1 MKKLFTFSMLTVF
14 TFSFG
19 QKLFIVKSD
28 EKFGIINESGV
39 EVIPPKYTSIDDF
52 DKMQPNWAKVELE
65 NLYGF
70 VDKTIFTVFYDHCPA
85 FVVFVVIFNRLVFW
99 FYHNLTAFVN
109 KAV

>member
-39 EVIPPKYTSIDDF
+39 EVIPPKYNAIDEF
-52 DKMQPNWAKVELE
+52 DKMHPNWAKVELE

-70 VDKTIFTVFYDHCPA
+70 VDKSGKI
-85 FVVFVVIFNRLVFW
+85 VVEPLSLI
-99 FYHNLTAFVN
+99 HI
-109 KAV
+109 